1 MKVVVQRVKEA
12 SVRVEGKSGATIGKG
27 LLVLVGIGHDDGS
40 GDAEW
45 LVKKISQL
53 RIFNDERGVMNL
65 SVNEIGGEVLV
76 ISQFTLLA
84 KTKKGNRPSYAHAAP
99 PEKAVLLYEEFVKM
113 LGNKIKGEVKTGKF
127 GAYMQVSLVNDGPVT
142 IIIDTKRKE

>member
-1 MKVVVQRVKEA
+1 MRVVIQRVNEA
-12 SVRVEGKSGATIGKG
+12 SVRVEGKRVASVGRG
-27 LLVLVGIGHDDGS
+27 LLVLVGIGHDDGRE
-40 GDAEW
+40 DAEW

-53 RIFNDERGVMNL
+53 RIFNDENGLMNL
-65 SVNEIGGEVLV
+65 SVNDVEGEVLV

-84 KTKKGNRPSYAHAAP
+84 KTKKGNRPSWAHAAP
-99 PEKAVLLYEEFVKM
+99 PETAVPLYEEFVT
-113 LGNKIKGEVKTGKF
+113 LLREKINGPVKTGKF